1 MVEKLKGLLDL
12 REAMASSEERQVHL
26 QTTAQPLSMHQ
37 EMEPLLRFL
46 SAQRKGET
54 SVIYT
59 TTLAMME
66 ALGLPQTPQPAYE
79 RSLQQIDEALRQ
91 LLGAGVLKRVV
102 PVFFQAHILQTR
114 KFLLLPQIGNETEKA
129 FFEAY
134 QAMQSAL
141 PMTDALKL
149 SIRNGQ
155 KLDLRELAA
164 AISYRVEE
172 LNTLLRGMA
181 ERGVLLCE
189 LHHAPSAQ
197 PTLEREYQMELGHLV
212 SFTRAYQFWSRCGE
226 ARLALLEA
234 CLAEGESPCDAAL
247 RELAAKEP
255 SLAESGFWAE
265 ALRILEEAAQDHQ
278 LLLLGGRILR
288 QLEEEGA
295 SAGRLA
301 LWMAVAARL
310 GVEALSPEEAHPLLP
325 HPRHAP
331 KGILTLLKA
340 MLSRFTSQSLPPLL
354 LHYLLA
360 MPNDERDEAVDRLFV
375 EHQAERI
382 LEQQRLLPRIR
393 WMVLRYKQVMS
404 RLLPWSGW
412 GEGDAEEQIASW
424 KERFGAQALAALG
437 WSLVLLGEED
447 AALPWLRAVQDDSP
461 RYKKIFAQILL
472 HQPALWAQQS
482 AEMLRW
488 MISNLHEAKKKPI
501 RDPILRLLVLR
512 DQADDEEMRHV
523 AAFAQESGE
532 KALALQIR
540 ETLRLRFPQ
549 EAEHPAALARLH
561 LQEGRLREALE
572 AAIEATRLDPRR
584 YVLDDFLS
592 LAKPLLFSDLSALR
606 VLMVDLPA
614 HPALSRLEAT
624 LTAREELIRKLAPAL
639 QDLEERLAKGLLE
652 EARQKARAILKEH
665 QDLTPPRFQE
675 IIAQVDATE
684 RSLRDIIRP
693 RRQAEGEKGR
703 SAPAQAEGEK
713 GRNTPA
719 QAEGERGRG
728 APSRAEQTQ
737 RLQKLEQKAE
747 EAAKAG
753 FSALAC
759 EGLRSILAQKPSY
772 GWGWIKL
779 ARLTS
784 DLMER
789 DKAYQEAITLAPTA
803 ENRQRNLE
811 EWAKHLDQEGVL
823 ERVLPTLLALLGK
836 YSEEA
841 KAFEPLL
848 LKLIGKHGIKPEV
861 AKELEGFL
869 KEHKADIQ
877 LERAEQAL
885 QEIEHLDPWKRK
897 LLTLQ
902 AQIAQ
907 TQPATKHPRASKGT
921 RGREKPSRPSRSS
934 TQPKDSPR

>member
-26 QTTAQPLSMHQ
+26 QAAAQPLSTHQ
-37 EMEPLLRFL
+37 EMEPLLRFFA
-46 SAQRKGET
+46 AQRKGDT

-66 ALGLPQTPQPAYE
+66 ACGLPQTPQPAYE

-91 LLGAGVLKRVV
+91 LLGAGVLKRVI

-114 KFLLLPQIGNETEKA
+114 KFALLPQLGNETEKA

-134 QAMQSAL
+134 QAMQAAL
-141 PMTDALKL
+141 SMTDALKL

-164 AISYRVEE
+164 AVSYSVEE
-172 LNTLLRGMA
+172 LNTLFRGMA
-181 ERGVLLCE
+181 ERGIFLCE

-212 SFTRAYQFWSRCGE
+212 SFTQAYQLWSRCGE

-234 CLAEGESPCDAAL
+234 CLLEGESPCDGAL
-247 RELAAKEP
+247 RELAAKDP

-265 ALRILEEAAQDHQ
+265 ALRIVEEAAQEHQ
-278 LLLLGGRILR
+278 LLLLGGRLLR
-288 QLEEEGA
+288 QFEEEGP
-295 SAGRLA
+295 SSGRLA

-310 GVEALSPEEAHPLLP
+310 GVASLSPEEAHPLLP

-331 KGILTLLKA
+331 KGILALVKA
-340 MLSRFTSQSLPPLL
+340 MLSRFATPSESSLL
-354 LHYLLA
+354 LRYLLV
-360 MPNDERDEAVDRLFV
+360 MPNDEMDEAVDRLFV
-375 EHQAERI
+375 EHQAERL
-382 LEQQRLLPRIR
+382 LEQQRLSPRIR
-393 WMVLRYKQVMS
+393 WMILRYKQVMS

-412 GEGDAEEQIASW
+412 GEGDVEEQIALW

-447 AALPWLRAVQDDSP
+447 SALPWLRAVQEGSP
-461 RYKKIFAQILL
+461 RYKKLYAQILL
-472 HQPALWAQQS
+472 HQPALWAQES

-488 MISNLHEAKKKPI
+488 MLSHLHEAKKKPI
-501 RDPILRLLVLR
+501 REQILRLLVLR

-532 KALALQIR
+532 NALALQIR
-540 ETLRLRFPQ
+540 EALRLRFPQ
-549 EAEHPAALARLH
+549 EADHPAALARLH

-584 YVLDDFLS
+584 YVLEDFLS

-624 LTAREELIRKLAPAL
+624 LTAREDLIRKLAPAL

-652 EARQKARAILKEH
+652 EARQKARSILKEH
-665 QDLTPPRFQE
+665 QELTPPRFQE
-675 IIAQVDATE
+675 IIAHVDATE
-684 RSLRDIIRP
+684 RALRDIIRP
-693 RRQAEGEKGR
+693 RRQAESEKGKT
-703 SAPAQAEGEK
+703 APAQAESEK
-713 GRNTPA
+713 
-719 QAEGERGRG
+719 GRG

-737 RLQKLEQKAE
+737 RLQRLEQKAE

-784 DLMER
+784 DREER

-811 EWAKHLDQEGVL
+811 EWARHLDQEGVL
-823 ERVLPTLLALLGK
+823 ERVLPSLLALLGK
-836 YSEEA
+836 HSEEA

-907 TQPATKHPRASKGT
+907 TQPATKNPRSSRGT
-921 RGREKPSRPSRSS
+921 RGAEKPSRPSRPS